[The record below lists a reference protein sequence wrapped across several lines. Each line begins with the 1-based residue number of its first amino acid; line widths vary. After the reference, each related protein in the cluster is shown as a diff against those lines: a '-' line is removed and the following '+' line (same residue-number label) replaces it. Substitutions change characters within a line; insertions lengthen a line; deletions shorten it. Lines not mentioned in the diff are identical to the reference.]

1 MQLVSGSGTEETAQ
15 QRLDRLDAEAIRI
28 RAHRMLDE
36 LLNEHPETSVV
47 FIAIDGKVL
56 EAASIPSALSVKSGV
71 ITALWETLYPAGDS
85 E

>member
-1 MQLVSGSGTEETAQ
+1 MRLVSSAEETAQ
-15 QRLDRLDAEAIRI
+15 QRLDRLDAEAVRI

-36 LLNEHPETSVV
+36 LLDEHPETSVV

-56 EAASIPSALSVKSGV
+56 EAASWPSALSVKSGM
-71 ITALWETLYPAGDS
+71 IDALYDMVHPES